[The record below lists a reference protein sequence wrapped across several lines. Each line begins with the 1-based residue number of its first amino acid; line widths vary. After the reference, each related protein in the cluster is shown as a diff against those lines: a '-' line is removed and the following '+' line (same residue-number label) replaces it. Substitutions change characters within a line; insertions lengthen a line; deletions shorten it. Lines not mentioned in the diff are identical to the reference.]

1 MKVNLKFMCLGLLAC
16 MLLSTT
22 VMFAQPDPKPTKTE
36 ASDPDDADTPLD
48 GVYERTTIK
57 EKRILPYDHIREAD
71 VFWEKRIWRVIDV
84 REKINKPFT
93 YPEAPFIQI
102 LMNAAQN
109 GEITLYS
116 VLDDK
121 FKNPLTIDEASSIG
135 ASVDTIIT
143 FDPETF
149 KEEEK
154 IVRNE
159 LNWEDVKRYRIKEIW
174 FFDEE
179 TSTMQV
185 RILGIAPLREVYDDN
200 DNFRYEQPLFWA
212 YYPELRKVLAREPA
226 FNPFNDAVRMSWEDI
241 FEMRYFSSYIFKESN
256 VYDRRIQDYK
266 TNIDILLEAEKIKES
281 IFEFEHDLWS
291 Y

>member
-1 MKVNLKFMCLGLLAC
+1 MRR
-16 MLLSTT
+16 T
-22 VMFAQPDPKPTKTE
+22 PKPTKTE
-36 ASDPDDADTPLD
+36 ASDPDDAKTPLD
-48 GVYERTTIK
+48 GVYERTTIE

-84 REKINKPFT
+84 REKINKPFVN
-93 YPEAPFIQI
+93 PERPFVKII
-102 LMNAAQN
+102 MDAA
-109 GEITLYS
+109 EDEKITLYS

-121 FKNPLTIDEASSIG
+121 FQNPLTADEAASIG

-149 KEEEK
+149 KEEIK
-154 IVRNE
+154 VVRNE
-159 LNWEDVKRYRIKEIW
+159 LNVNDIKRFRLKEVW

-212 YYPELRKVLAREPA
+212 YYPELRKVLAKEAA
-226 FNPFNDAVRMSWEDI
+226 FNIKNDAARMSWEDI
-241 FEMRYFSSYIFKESN
+241 FEMRYFSSYIFKQSN

-266 TNIDILLEAEKIKES
+266 TGMDILLEAERIKES

>member
-1 MKVNLKFMCLGLLAC
+1 MKVNLRILFLSLLAC
-16 MLLSTT
+16 MLVSNIVL
-22 VMFAQPDPKPTKTE
+22 AQDPPKPTKTE
-36 ASDPDDADTPLD
+36 ASEPDKDTPLD
-48 GVYERTTIK
+48 GVYERTTIE

-84 REKINKPFT
+84 REKINKPFVN
-93 YPEAPFIQI
+93 PKRPFVKII
-102 LMNAAQN
+102 MDAA
-109 GEITLYS
+109 EDEKITLYS
-116 VLDDK
+116 VLDDE
-121 FKNPLTIDEASSIG
+121 FKNPLTADEAGSIG

-149 KEEEK
+149 KEEIK
-154 IVRNE
+154 VVRNE
-159 LNWEDVKRYRIKEIW
+159 LNVNDIKRFRIKEVW

-179 TSTMQV
+179 SSTMQV

-212 YYPELRKVLAREPA
+212 YYPELRKVLAKEAA
-226 FNPFNDAVRMSWEDI
+226 FNIKNDAARMSWEDI
-241 FEMRYFSSYIFKESN
+241 FEMRYFSSYIFKQSN

-266 TNIDILLEAEKIKES
+266 TGMDILLEAGRIKES

-291 Y
+291 F